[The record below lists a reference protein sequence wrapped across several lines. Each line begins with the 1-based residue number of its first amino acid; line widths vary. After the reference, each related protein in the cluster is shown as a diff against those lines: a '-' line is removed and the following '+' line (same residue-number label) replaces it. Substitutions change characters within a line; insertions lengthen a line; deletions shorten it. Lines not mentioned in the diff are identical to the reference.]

1 MLCSLFWWDIV
12 VVRQRGSCRT
22 VYLVTPQ
29 DPYCACV
36 RALASLPP
44 TERLVWRAEL
54 RGLDLLC
61 FMLAFV
67 AR

>member
-1 MLCSLFWWDIV
+1 MFPVLVGLV

-22 VYLVTPQ
+22 MYLVTPQ

-36 RALASLPP
+36 RASLPP
-44 TERLVWRAEL
+44 PERLVWRAEL

-61 FMLAFV
+61 FMLAFI